1 MATSDILGLFTTPEQ
16 YQLSQDAA
24 ARERAVSYANLDPR
38 AKASYG
44 FYRAGQQLA
53 NTIGGALGGQDPQ
66 LQLIAATQQLAQS
79 ANLSDPSS
87 LEAVAQQLANIGNMP
102 LAINYADRA
111 KALREEK
118 RKVRE
123 TDALVSLREAQEIKA
138 GLPPK
143 LTGDER
149 YIATLRNVETKLRN
163 KQEISGEELSDANM
177 AAQMLSKPRSFFDQA
192 SGQLVTNPA
201 TDPSKAFPL
210 TFSKFIAPETTTT
223 DNVGVPVA
231 PPSGGAKV
239 EQITSGTLPTVV
251 IQNVA
256 DIDKQLQQ
264 IQNRKPELD
273 KFLTRIESGQVK
285 YDLGTNMWD
294 FGGAVIPPIFGFKS
308 VGNQVEKDEIQRALT
323 SRVNAV
329 LNSAKGVQAKDDAQ
343 RAKDQIASPSTFLSS
358 DRMAS
363 AVRDLQKA
371 EASLAKELE
380 VEKETLTSK
389 AQPPKSAPAS
399 RPSAPQPA
407 KPPVQ
412 GQGKTYSDEE
422 KIQLFQKANPK
433 KSRKEVEQ
441 YLRSIKQIS

>member
-1 MATSDILGLFTTPEQ
+1 MASEILGLFTTPEQ

-24 ARERAVSYANLDPR
+24 ARERAVSYANLDPK

-66 LQLIAATQQLAQS
+66 LQLIARTQQLAQS
-79 ANLSDPSS
+79 ANLADPAS
-87 LEAVAQQLANIGNMP
+87 LEAVAQQLASIGNMP

-118 RKVRE
+118 RKNAE
-123 TDALVSLREAQEIKA
+123 SEATILLREAQAEKA

-149 YIATLRNVETKLRN
+149 YIENLRIVERKLR
-163 KQEISGEELSDANM
+163 KGEKVSGEELSDANM
-177 AAQMLSKPRSFFDQA
+177 SAQMLSKPRSFFDQA

-210 TFSKFIAPETTTT
+210 TFKQFIAPETTTT
-223 DNVGVPVA
+223 DNTGVPIA

-239 EQITSGTLPTVV
+239 EQITEGSLPTAV
-251 IQNVA
+251 IQDVA
-256 DIDKQLQQ
+256 SIDKQLEQ
-264 IQNRKPELD
+264 IENRKPELD
-273 KFLTRIESGQVK
+273 RFLKSIESGKVK
-285 YDLGTNMWD
+285 YDLGTNLWD
-294 FGGAVIPPIFGFKS
+294 FGGAVIPPIFGAKS
-308 VGNQVEKDEIQRALT
+308 VGNQVDKDEIQRALT

-329 LNSAKGVQAKDDAQ
+329 LNTAKGVQAKDDAQ

-363 AVRDLQKA
+363 AIRDLQKA
-371 EASLAKELE
+371 ELSLQKELD
-380 VEKETLTSK
+380 VEKQALTSK
-389 AQPPKSAPAS
+389 GQTTKAAPVS
-399 RPSAPQPA
+399 RPAAPQPSKSPA
-407 KPPVQ
+407 QSQV
-412 GQGKTYSDEE
+412 KTYTDEE
-422 KIQLFQKANPK
+422 KIQLFQKSNPK
-433 KSRKEVEQ
+433 KTKAEIEQ
-441 YLRSIKQIS
+441 YLRSIKQIK

>member
-1 MATSDILGLFTTPEQ
+1 MPTSDILGLFTSPEQ
-16 YQLSQDAA
+16 YQLNQDTA
-24 ARERAVSYANLDPR
+24 ARERALSYSKLDPK

-44 FYRAGQQLA
+44 FYRAGQQLGGA
-53 NTIGGALGGQDPQ
+53 IGGALGGQDPQ
-66 LQLIAATQQLAQS
+66 LQLIAATQQIARS
-79 ANLSDPSS
+79 ANLADPAS
-87 LEAVAQQLANIGNMP
+87 LEAAAQQLANIGNMP
-102 LAINYADRA
+102 LAISYSDRA
-111 KALREEK
+111 KSLREEK

-149 YIATLRNVETKLRN
+149 YIAALRTVETKLRN
-163 KQEISGEELSDANM
+163 KQEVSGEELSDANM
-177 AAQMLSKPRSFFDQA
+177 AAQMLSKSRTFFDQA

-210 TFSKFIAPETTTT
+210 TFKQFISSETTTT
-223 DNVGVPVA
+223 DNAGAPIA
-231 PPSGGAKV
+231 PPSGGPKV
-239 EQITSGTLPTVV
+239 EQVTTGTLPTVV

-285 YDLGTNMWD
+285 YDLGTNAWD

-363 AVRDLQKA
+363 AIRDLQKA
-371 EASLAKELE
+371 ETSLAKELE

-389 AQPPKSAPAS
+389 AQPPKAVSTA
-399 RPSAPQPA
+399 RPSTPQTTR
-407 KPPVQ
+407 PPVQ
-412 GQGKTYSDEE
+412 NQGKTYSDEE
-422 KIQLFQKANPK
+422 KIQLFQKSNPK

-441 YLRSIKQIS
+441 YLRSINQIK

>member
-1 MATSDILGLFTTPEQ
+1 MAASDILGLFTSPEQ
-16 YQLSQDAA
+16 YQLNQDTA
-24 ARERAVSYANLDPR
+24 ARERALSYSKLDPR

-44 FYRAGQQLA
+44 FYRAGQQLGGA
-53 NTIGGALGGQDPQ
+53 IGGALGGQDPQ
-66 LQLIAATQQLAQS
+66 LQLIAATQQIARS
-79 ANLSDPSS
+79 ANLADPDS
-87 LEAVAQQLANIGNMP
+87 LEATARQLANIGNMP
-102 LAINYADRA
+102 LAISYADRA

-123 TDALVSLREAQEIKA
+123 TDALVSLREAQEVKA
-138 GLPPK
+138 NLPPK

-149 YIATLRNVETKLRN
+149 FIATLSNVETKLRN
-163 KQEISGEELSDANM
+163 KQEVSGEELSNANM
-177 AAQMLSKPRSFFDQA
+177 SAQMLSKPRSFFDQA
-192 SGQLVTNPA
+192 SGQMVTNPA

-210 TFSKFIAPETTTT
+210 TFKQFISPETTTT
-223 DNVGVPVA
+223 DNAGVPIA
-231 PPSGGAKV
+231 PPTGGAKV
-239 EQITSGTLPTVV
+239 EQVTSGTLPTVV
-251 IQNVA
+251 IQDVA

-273 KFLTRIESGQVK
+273 RFLKSIESGKVK
-285 YDLGTNMWD
+285 YDLGTNLWD
-294 FGGAVIPPIFGFKS
+294 FGGAVIPPIFGAKS
-308 VGNQVEKDEIQRALT
+308 VGNQVDKDEIQRALT

-363 AVRDLQKA
+363 AIRDLQKA

-389 AQPPKSAPAS
+389 AQPPKAPAVS
-399 RPSAPQPA
+399 RPPVPKLSNA
-407 KPPVQ
+407 PVQ
-412 GQGKTYSDEE
+412 SQGKTYSDEE

-433 KSRKEVEQ
+433 KNRAQIEK
-441 YLRSIKQIS
+441 YLRSTNQIK

>member
-1 MATSDILGLFTTPEQ
+1 
-16 YQLSQDAA
+16 
-24 ARERAVSYANLDPR
+24 
-38 AKASYG
+38 
-44 FYRAGQQLA
+44 
-53 NTIGGALGGQDPQ
+53 
-66 LQLIAATQQLAQS
+66 LIARTQQIARS
-79 ANLSDPSS
+79 ANLADPVS
-87 LEAVAQQLANIGNMP
+87 LETVARQLADIGNMP

-118 RKVRE
+118 RKGLE
-123 TDALVSLREAQEIKA
+123 TDALISLRNAQEEKA

-149 YIATLRNVETKLRN
+149 YIANLRIVETKLR
-163 KQEISGEELSDANM
+163 KGEKVSGEELSDANM
-177 AAQMLSKPRSFFDQA
+177 SAQMLSKPRSFFDQA
-192 SGQLVTNPA
+192 SGQMVTNPA

-210 TFSKFIAPETTTT
+210 TFKQFITPETTTT
-223 DNVGVPVA
+223 DNVGVPIA

-239 EQITSGTLPTVV
+239 EQVTSGTLPTVV
-251 IQNVA
+251 IQDVA

-285 YDLGTNMWD
+285 YDLATNAWD
-294 FGGAVIPPIFGFKS
+294 FGGAIIPPIFGGKN

-329 LNSAKGVQAKDDAQ
+329 LNAAKGVQAKDDAQ

-363 AVRDLQKA
+363 AIRDLQKA
-371 EASLAKELE
+371 ELSLAKELE
-380 VEKETLTSK
+380 VEKQTLTSK
-389 AQPPKSAPAS
+389 AQPPKAAPVS
-399 RPSAPQPA
+399 KPPAPQLS

-412 GQGKTYSDEE
+412 SQARTYSDEE
-422 KIQLFQKANPK
+422 KIQLFQKSNPK
-433 KSRKEVEQ
+433 KNRAEIVK
-441 YLRSIKQIS
+441 YLRSINQIK